1 MSIVRP
7 TVNSIRYDIQRRVTI
22 CVGSIDVGSTL
33 NSLYN
38 SICAQFSTSGMEL
51 FVNWT
56 NLFFLLHYWSPWLC
70 VAVSDRNLRNS
81 VSSDFI
87 DLNLI

>member
-1 MSIVRP
+1 
-7 TVNSIRYDIQRRVTI
+7 
-22 CVGSIDVGSTL
+22 
-33 NSLYN
+33 
-38 SICAQFSTSGMEL
+38 MEL

-56 NLFFLLHYWSPWLC
+56 NQFFLLHYWSPWLC